1 MPAAFLAAGLKDRI
15 RILPFRCEGALPHG
29 LGFGTHKNIFSEAF
43 KLQAIAAIEQD
54 HTVTPSP
61 SNPLGVKGVGEA
73 GTIGSAPTVMN
84 AVVDG
89 LSHLGVTAMDMPAS
103 PHRVWSAIQSTG
115 QSADAEKPTAQPE
128 GSAR

>member
-1 MPAAFLAAGLKDRI
+1 METPNFEL
-15 RILPFRCEGALPHG
+15 
-29 LGFGTHKNIFSEAF
+29 
-43 KLQAIAAIEQD
+43 D

-89 LSHLGVTAMDMPAS
+89 LSHLGITAMDMPAS